1 MFVVWVGEVS
11 FFLLA
16 INLCAYIYIYICE
29 FMFIGNCV
37 GTAGDDLL
45 DLLDQAVA

>member
-16 INLCAYIYIYICE
+16 SVLYKLVCIYV
-29 FMFIGNCV
+29 IGNCV
-37 GTAGDDLL
+37 GSTGDDLL